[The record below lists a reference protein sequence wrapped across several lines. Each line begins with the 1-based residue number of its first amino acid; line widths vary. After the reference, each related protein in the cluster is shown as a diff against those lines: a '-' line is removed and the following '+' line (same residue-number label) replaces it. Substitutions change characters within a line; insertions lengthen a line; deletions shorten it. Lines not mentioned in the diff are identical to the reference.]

1 LQPEVAL
8 FFFAG
13 LVGSRVTT
21 LIDAGN
27 LHLTC
32 RQGRSSRLSRAPDGF
47 AAPILGLTSL
57 ERIELHVGLKGTMN
71 ALFLKDLAVKVQ
83 RGLRGRIEAGRSG
96 GGNSYGYKLIVEHD
110 SRGERVRGGR
120 KIDPAE
126 AAVVQRI
133 FRSFVAGSSPRS
145 IAGELN
151 RAGIPGPSSKDWG
164 ASTIHGNWR
173 RGTGILNNELY
184 IGRLIWNRQ
193 RFVKDPETGKR
204 IAKPNPPNAWI
215 QREVPELRIIDDETW
230 AAAKARQ
237 TRASRATR
245 PDCTGQQI
253 WQARRPKHLFSGRV
267 RCAVCHG
274 PMIMV
279 GGDSYGCAN
288 RKNKGTCDNAITMR
302 REVLER
308 SVLSGLKTHLLSPEL
323 VKEFISEFHRETNR
337 LNTERG
343 RRSEAAKAELARVE
357 VEIRHIIA
365 AVKQGMVHAS
375 MQDALT
381 QLEKRKATLA
391 CEVAATPL
399 PPPVIHPNL
408 AELYRRKVDRLHECL
423 TASGTR
429 TEAAEALRCLVDEIR
444 LVPQDGA
451 LAIDLYGELGA
462 ILALTN
468 DKAASGRP
476 RSGHSTLLV
485 AGEGYHLYRTAVR
498 WG

>member
-1 LQPEVAL
+1 
-8 FFFAG
+8 
-13 LVGSRVTT
+13 
-21 LIDAGN
+21 
-27 LHLTC
+27 
-32 RQGRSSRLSRAPDGF
+32 
-47 AAPILGLTSL
+47 
-57 ERIELHVGLKGTMN
+57 
-71 ALFLKDLAVKVQ
+71 
-83 RGLRGRIEAGRSG
+83 
-96 GGNSYGYKLIVEHD
+96 
-110 SRGERVRGGR
+110 
-120 KIDPAE
+120 
-126 AAVVQRI
+126 
-133 FRSFVAGSSPRS
+133 
-145 IAGELN
+145 
-151 RAGIPGPSSKDWG
+151 
-164 ASTIHGNWR
+164 
-173 RGTGILNNELY
+173 
-184 IGRLIWNRQ
+184 
-193 RFVKDPETGKR
+193 
-204 IAKPNPPNAWI
+204 
-215 QREVPELRIIDDETW
+215 
-230 AAAKARQ
+230 
-237 TRASRATR
+237 
-245 PDCTGQQI
+245 
-253 WQARRPKHLFSGRV
+253 
-267 RCAVCHG
+267 
-274 PMIMV
+274 
-279 GGDSYGCAN
+279 
-288 RKNKGTCDNAITMR
+288 
-302 REVLER
+302 VLER

-337 LNTERG
+337 LNAERG

-423 TASGTR
+423 NAAGTR

-485 AGEGYHLYRTAVR
+485 AGEGFEPSTFRL
-498 WG
+498 

>member
-1 LQPEVAL
+1 
-8 FFFAG
+8 
-13 LVGSRVTT
+13 
-21 LIDAGN
+21 
-27 LHLTC
+27 
-32 RQGRSSRLSRAPDGF
+32 
-47 AAPILGLTSL
+47 
-57 ERIELHVGLKGTMN
+57 MN

-253 WQARRPKHLFSGRV
+253 WQARRPKHLFSGLV

-279 GGDSYGCAN
+279 GGENYGCAN
-288 RKNKGTCDNAITMR
+288 RKNKGTCDNALTMR

-337 LNTERG
+337 LNAERG
-343 RRSEAAKAELARVE
+343 RRSESAKAELVRAE
-357 VEIRHIIA
+357 VEIRNIIA

-381 QLEKRKATLA
+381 QFEKRKATLA

-444 LVPQDGA
+444 LVPQDGV
-451 LAIDLYGELGA
+451 LSIDLYGELGA
-462 ILALTN
+462 VLSLTN
-468 DKAASGRP
+468 DKAAPGA
-476 RSGHSTLLV
+476 RSGHSTVLV
-485 AGEGYHLYRTAVR
+485 AGARCHLYRTAVR
-498 WG
+498 WS